1 MKTKTILSVLL
12 IGFSSSVFAAKKL
25 SSTVSLSSAMEVL
38 NLPGENRRMAVE
50 GTGALYY
57 QSFITLAFSDKQS
70 MNVRWKALMGAA
82 EALREKATPD
92 LLKAGDH
99 SQWFMRN
106 AALIA
111 LSEVNPSQAEKL
123 AQKLIKDKA
132 LVVRSAAV
140 GVLEKNIT
148 PETRDLLWEEL
159 NQDYNFK
166 NAQSLWIRHQIVEV
180 LAKKPKDH
188 ETKIFAKLLTD
199 PDSRVQIPAIQGL
212 ERLTGVKLGQDRM
225 KQSELVSLWKDYVKK
240 ESL

>member
-1 MKTKTILSVLL
+1 MKTKTMLSVLL
-12 IGFSSSVFAAKKL
+12 LGFSSSVFAAKKP
-25 SSTVSLSSAMEVL
+25 SSIVSLSSAMEVL
-38 NLPGENRRMAVE
+38 NLPGENRRVAVE
-50 GTGALYY
+50 EAGSLYY

-99 SQWFMRN
+99 PQWFMRN
-106 AALIA
+106 AALVA
-111 LSEVNPSQAEKL
+111 LSEVNPAQAEKL

-140 GVLEKNIT
+140 GVLEKNIS
-148 PETRDLLWEEL
+148 PENRDLLWEEL
-159 NQDYNFK
+159 NQNYNFK
-166 NAQSLWIRHQIVEV
+166 NSQSLWIRHQIVEV

-188 ETKIFAKLLTD
+188 EIKIFAKLLTD
-199 PDSRVQIPAIQGL
+199 SDSRIHVPAIQGL
-212 ERLTGVKLGQDRM
+212 ERLTGMKLGKENI
-225 KQSELVSLWKDYVKK
+225 KQSELVGLWKDYVKK